1 MKTKA
6 YIVANEVQERYILKK
21 LEKDG
26 FLISGMEIVE
36 V

>member
-1 MKTKA
+1 MEKA
-6 YIVANEVQERYILKK
+6 YIVANETQEHNILKK
-21 LEKDG
+21 FEQDG